1 MFVGPVCV
9 RSTSHSEEAAGQCKG
24 SAQLCHHPLRPPSL
38 LYVLKS
44 AHPART
50 GQCRTACAGDRQ
62 HLRCRQQ
69 HLGWQERWQLHS
81 RLSV

>member
-50 GQCRTACAGDRQ
+50 GQCRTACVQMVG
-62 HLRCRQQ
+62 
-69 HLGWQERWQLHS
+69 LGNGMLV
-81 RLSV
+81 LSVTWPDTAAHRVWR